1 VSGEVSGPLSGV
13 RVIDCATMLAGPTGC
28 QLLAD
33 FGADVI
39 KVEHPSIGDALRGHG
54 AVKDG
59 IGLLWKQVARNK
71 RCLGLY
77 LGDPDGADVFLELVK
92 TSDVVVESFRPG
104 TFERW
109 NLGFERLREVNPKI
123 ILVRVSGFGQDGPYA
138 KRAGFGT
145 LAEAMSGFAAMTGEP
160 DRPPVLPPFGL
171 ADGVAGM
178 MVAYATASALF
189 NRDARGGTGQEID
202 ISLLEPLMMILGA
215 QSTVYDMFGEV
226 PARTGNRSTNVA
238 PRNTYR
244 AKDGGWIAIS
254 TSAQSIAE
262 RVMRLVGHP
271 EVIDEPWFKTGLG
284 RAEHVELLDDY
295 VGSWIA
301 ERSRDEVVQA
311 FTAVEAAVAP
321 IYDISDLVEDEHV
334 IAREVFVRIPD
345 EDFGEITM
353 QNVIAR
359 LSETPGSVAY
369 GGRGLGADTDAIL
382 AGELGIDEERL
393 SDLRKRGI
401 VA

>member
-1 VSGEVSGPLSGV
+1 MSGGTTGPLAGV

-39 KVEHPSIGDALRGHG
+39 KVEHPTIGDALRGHG
-54 AVKDG
+54 TVKDG

-71 RCLGLY
+71 RCVGLY
-77 LGDPDGADVFLELVK
+77 LGDPEGADLFLELVK
-92 TSDVVVESFRPG
+92 TADVVVESFRPG
-104 TFERW
+104 TLERW
-109 NLGFERLREVNPKI
+109 NLGFDRLREVNPKI
-123 ILVRVSGFGQDGPYA
+123 ILVRVSGFGQTGPYA

-160 DRPPVLPPFGL
+160 DAAPVLPPFGL
-171 ADGVAGM
+171 ADGIAGM
-178 MVAYATASALF
+178 MVAYATSSALF
-189 NRDARGGTGQEID
+189 NRDARGGAGQQID

-215 QSTVYDMFGEV
+215 QSTIFDLFGKV
-226 PARTGNRSTNVA
+226 PERTGNRSKSVA

-244 AKDGGWIAIS
+244 CKDDGWVAIS

-271 EVIDEPWFKTGLG
+271 EVIDEAWFTTGLG
-284 RAEHVELLDDY
+284 RADHGDLLDDY

-301 ERSRDEVVQA
+301 ERTRDEVVDA

-369 GGRGLGADTDAIL
+369 GGRGLGADTDSIL
-382 AGELGIDEERL
+382 TGELGISEERL
-393 SDLRKRGI
+393 SDLRKRGV